1 MHPEKEWNSWVE
13 YDETLASLAIE
24 FTENFKN
31 KFKGQ
36 LGEDEEQ
43 IVNAGPSILWFKFKT
58 YTVHNHASLF
68 FQGFYSFEGTWFS
81 DIEKLNYLSEKRE
94 K

>member
-43 IVNAGPSILWFKFKT
+43 IVNAGPSIL
-58 YTVHNHASLF
+58 
-68 FQGFYSFEGTWFS
+68 
-81 DIEKLNYLSEKRE
+81 
-94 K
+94 